1 MFANR
6 NGGVSISRCF
16 ISAFSRGEC
25 MNRSSV
31 HVFCYPFHAVAY
43 TSHAIFPSSRPRYNS
58 FRSRAL
64 KLRHQVRV
72 EISACGD
79 LTSLRPL
86 IFGKATLSPPHTT
99 DWHTIS
105 IWRTLRSHNSR
116 HLLPFQI
123 YPSASRQSKRRSTFT
138 NEGLLAYIGTFVELR
153 GVISH
158 FFWSECFIRLMSSRC
173 FYSNSR
179 QFDQFEHRT
188 ADVIALS

>member
-1 MFANR
+1 MHGSVVCSCFLLPIPCR
-6 NGGVSISRCF
+6 SIYIACDLPIQQDS
-16 ISAFSRGEC
+16 I
-25 MNRSSV
+25 
-31 HVFCYPFHAVAY
+31 Y
-43 TSHAIFPSSRPRYNS
+43 S

-86 IFGKATLSPPHTT
+86 IFGKATHSSPHTT

-123 YPSASRQSKRRSTFT
+123 YLSASRQSKERSTFT
-138 NEGLLAYIGTFVELR
+138 NEGLHTLALLWNCVELFL
-153 GVISH
+153 I
-158 FFWSECFIRLMSSRC
+158 FWSGCFIRLMSSRC